1 MMKTGPK
8 STTEWRNMNRFL
20 IRDSE
25 THCYFERSVIQ
36 MAEPKIKEEEK
47 EETSFKGT
55 FASVML
61 LGGFLI
67 LSWLGVWLLF
77 LSR

>member
-1 MMKTGPK
+1 MEEYEP
-8 STTEWRNMNRFL
+8 SL